1 MKTNIETFLNL
12 VKDQWA
18 YGGKKYASTATKES
32 TDILVD
38 DYGFNWLLGTLNK
51 YIYRYK
57 NLGREK
63 DLLKIACYCFIM
75 WLKFGFHLD
84 NNGTANDNYT
94 TVKAKAKYWKDFVDD
109 TDQYVSDI
117 EHYSVTELLDETS
130 KILKALRLRSNISI
144 QALIDIFH
152 MVERI
157 WELDDFSKK
166 EVHDSDTW
174 VEEKSHGEKT

>member
-1 MKTNIETFLNL
+1 MNTFNDL
-12 VKDQWA
+12 VKDQWC

-75 WLKFGFHLD
+75 WLKFGFHVSSY
-84 NNGTANDNYT
+84 GTVSDNYT
-94 TVKAKAKYWKDFVDD
+94 TVESKAKFWDKFIA
-109 TDQYVSDI
+109 DI
-117 EHYSVTELLDETS
+117 NESKIPVESLGYDKSTLLMAVVKELLDLRTRANITS
-130 KILKALRLRSNISI
+130 TRLTIIYKTVKAIWIL
-144 QALIDIFH
+144 DEH
-152 MVERI
+152 
-157 WELDDFSKK
+157 DKK
-166 EVHDSDTW
+166 EVHDCDTW
-174 VEEKSHGEKT
+174 LEGNSHGKKT

>member
-1 MKTNIETFLNL
+1 MNKFNDL

-75 WLKFGFHLD
+75 WLKFGFHLND
-84 NNGTANDNYT
+84 NGTASDNYT
-94 TVKAKAKYWKDFVDD
+94 TVESKAEYWDKFVFD
-109 TDQYVSDI
+109 TTNLPHDI
-117 EHYSVTELLDETS
+117 SNMSVTMLLESISDT
-130 KILKALRLRSNISI
+130 LKSLRLRSNISK
-144 QALIDIFH
+144 QALINVFH
-152 MVERI
+152 LVERVWI
-157 WELDDFSKK
+157 LDGFDKK
-166 EVHDSDTW
+166 EVHDCDTW
-174 VEEKSHGEKT
+174 IEGKDAKNK